1 MTKQLTKKD
10 LERLPH
16 KQLVQLV
23 IHAEELIIDAVSSK
37 YKLMTEECLKVT
49 KRWLRGEA
57 TKEECYSASLIYKDG
72 VNVCVS
78 LSGVTAWGIHSS
90 IHCAYNAIHR
100 VIEAHPDKQETT
112 NKILTYYDNLLNSK
126 YSRNTLIHGSPGV
139 GKTCF
144 AKLDTEDIMA
154 IYEDIDLEVSTLEP
168 SDLIGFPEV
177 EAVEEKRCTC
187 GAKYTSNPNFHLDRV
202 CDLMRE

>member
-23 IHAEELIIDAVSSK
+23 IHAEELIIDAVPSK

-126 YSRNTLIHGSPGV
+126 QD
-139 GKTCF
+139 KE
-144 AKLDTEDIMA
+144 KLWDLFHHLKKQHNMTDI
-154 IYEDIDLEVSTLEP
+154 EVSTLEP